1 MQHAAPLRQSGL
13 VLNAGCYVR
22 LILADTI
29 IAIKAPSGTTLEV
42 PDPDEGME
50 YPQRRY
56 QIYLKS
62 ISGPVEVFLVSPVEG
77 GDNAMSGVVS
87 DVNFVRE
94 VGVAL
99 PNVLNDSA
107 AVESSVPVIAS
118 KEGESRRKRGRPS
131 VAPHGSPS
139 QFSTSGA
146 DADVSPLRC
155 GDGALKL
162 VPVHAS
168 DDFWAEQAMDCQP
181 MVGINDL
188 FSDPNTGI

>member
-1 MQHAAPLRQSGL
+1 
-13 VLNAGCYVR
+13 
-22 LILADTI
+22 
-29 IAIKAPSGTTLEV
+29 
-42 PDPDEGME
+42 
-50 YPQRRY
+50 
-56 QIYLKS
+56 
-62 ISGPVEVFLVSPVEG
+62 
-77 GDNAMSGVVS
+77 MSGVVS

-118 KEGESRRKRGRPS
+118 KEGESRCYAADFLHGGRND
-131 VAPHGSPS
+131 
-139 QFSTSGA
+139 F
-146 DADVSPLRC
+146 LFRNIRC

>member
-1 MQHAAPLRQSGL
+1 VQHAAPLRQSGL

-155 GDGALKL
+155 YA
-162 VPVHAS
+162 A
-168 DDFWAEQAMDCQP
+168 DFLHGKAK
-181 MVGINDL
+181 
-188 FSDPNTGI
+188 